1 VTQRE
6 LVESALSHRAVQPA
20 PYYLDF
26 TPPVEAWLCDHF
38 GIDSHAP
45 AAKDVL
51 NRALGNAMLRMSVM
65 PEPMPQPDGTVRD
78 AFGVVWA
85 QTDVNR
91 GAPIG
96 HPLPE
101 PSLRGYRFPEPI
113 AEALLEKMA
122 RRIEG
127 NRDLY
132 AAVFVGDLFERACF
146 LRGMEPFL
154 LDVVGEPAFARE
166 LLQRLM
172 DYAIAAMEAVARLAV
187 DCVFLSDDYGDQRGL
202 LLSPATWRELVA
214 PQLARFCAR
223 ARELGLTPALHSCGN
238 IRALLP
244 ELIGLGFAIIHP
256 VQPEAMDVVEVK
268 RTLGARFTIY
278 GGLETQR
285 VLPGLRGLGP
295 SRKSALRR
303 LEVPALRAAARQR
316 RPRLPDGS
324 PEEVRALIAR
334 RLRELSPGGGF
345 ILGPAMKLQHDVPRE
360 NLLALIDACQNQDAV
375 MRNQ

>member
-1 VTQRE
+1 VTKRE
-6 LVESALSHRAVQPA
+6 QVERILSHRGVQPV

-26 TPPVEAWLCDHF
+26 TPPVEAWLCGHF
-38 GIDSHAP
+38 GIDPHAP
-45 AAKDVL
+45 EAKDAL

-65 PEPMPQPDGTVRD
+65 PEPMPQPDAGARQPDAGARD

-91 GAPIG
+91 GAPVS

-101 PSLRGYRFPEPI
+101 PSLRGYRFPEPPVP
-113 AEALLEKMA
+113 ALLERMA
-122 RRIEG
+122 KRIEE

-132 AAVFVGDLFERACF
+132 VALFVGDLFERACF
-146 LRGMEPFL
+146 LRGMEAFL
-154 LDVVGEPAFARE
+154 LDLVSEPAFARE

-172 DYAIAAMEAVARLAV
+172 DYTLAAMEPVAKLPV

-202 LLSPATWRELVA
+202 LLSPVTWRELVA

-238 IRALLP
+238 IRVLLP
-244 ELIGLGFAIIHP
+244 ELIDLSFAIIHP

-268 RTLGARFTIY
+268 RTLGGRFTIY

-285 VLPGLRGLGP
+285 V
-295 SRKSALRR
+295 
-303 LEVPALRAAARQR
+303 
-316 RPRLPDGS
+316 LPDGS

-334 RLRELSPGGGF
+334 RIRELSPGGGF
-345 ILGPAMKLQHDVPRE
+345 ILGPAMKLQHDVPPE
-360 NLLALIDACQNQDAV
+360 NLLALIDACQNQAAV
-375 MRNQ
+375 MRDQ

>member
-1 VTQRE
+1 MTQRE
-6 LVESALSHRAVQPA
+6 LVESALDHREVQPV

-26 TPPVEAWLCDHF
+26 TPPVEAWLCGHF
-38 GIDSHAP
+38 GIDPHA
-45 AAKDVL
+45 AEAKDAL

-65 PEPMPQPDGTVRD
+65 PEPMLQPDGTVRD
-78 AFGVVWA
+78 AFGVIWE

-91 GAPIG
+91 GAPVR
-96 HPLPE
+96 HPLSGPD
-101 PSLRGYRFPEPI
+101 LRGYRFPGPPGPE
-113 AEALLEKMA
+113 LLERMA
-122 RRIEG
+122 RRIEE

-132 AAVFVGDLFERACF
+132 VAVFVGDLLERACF
-146 LRGMEPFL
+146 LRGMEAFL
-154 LDVVGEPAFARE
+154 LDVVSEPAFARE

-172 DYAIAAMEAVARLAV
+172 DYALAAMEAVARLPV

-244 ELIGLGFAIIHP
+244 ELIDLGFAIIHP
-256 VQPEAMDVVEVK
+256 VQPEALDVVEVK
-268 RTLGARFTIY
+268 RTLGDRFTIY

-285 VLPGLRGLGP
+285 VLP
-295 SRKSALRR
+295 
-303 LEVPALRAAARQR
+303 
-316 RPRLPDGS
+316 DGS
-324 PEEVRALIAR
+324 PEEVRALVAR

-360 NLLALIDACQNQDAV
+360 NLLALIDACSDQAAV